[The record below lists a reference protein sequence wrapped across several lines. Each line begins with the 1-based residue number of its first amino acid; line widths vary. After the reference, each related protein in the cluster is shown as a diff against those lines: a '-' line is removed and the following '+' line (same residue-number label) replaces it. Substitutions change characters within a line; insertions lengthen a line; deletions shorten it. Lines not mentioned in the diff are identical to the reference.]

1 MFTEVATKTLAEWT
15 GRGTNVGEVLQ
26 QLEGLRQRGQRSLA
40 ARTSVVTL
48 VVWAPSAVDAWDA
61 VATVHRFGGHHPA
74 RSIVLVPTPDGP
86 ARLDARVALTSAEAG
101 GHQVWFEDVVLS
113 VSGPAA
119 GRLGSLVEPFTLAD
133 LPVAVWYLG
142 AAPHADDDLLV
153 SADAV
158 LVDSKL
164 AVGEEGGDA
173 GDDGPAG
180 ALPER
185 DTLDAVARLFGRLP
199 VIDLAWIRLRPWR
212 ELLASMVDGDAFRP
226 ALDDLRSATVT
237 GKAGARALLGGWL
250 ASRLRLPPGA
260 VHLNAARH
268 ASVCLKGRIDGRA
281 ATFTVERMP
290 GERLVRAS
298 ASVVDGPSFTDV
310 LALPEPDPTW
320 ALAQALSALRADHVY
335 EDAVRT
341 ALP

>member
-1 MFTEVATKTLAEWT
+1 MATRTLAEWT
-15 GRGTNVGEVLQ
+15 GRGTNVGEVLG

-48 VVWAPSAVDAWDA
+48 VVLAPSAVDAWDA

-74 RSIVLVPTPDGP
+74 RSIVLVPHPDGP
-86 ARLDARVALTSAEAG
+86 SRLDARVSLTAAEAG

-119 GRLGSLVEPFTLAD
+119 GRLGSLIEPFTLSD
-133 LPVAVWYLG
+133 LPVAAWYLG
-142 AAPHADDDLLV
+142 AAPRADDDLIV
-153 SADAV
+153 AADAV

-164 AVGEEGGDA
+164 AVGEQGGDA
-173 GDDGPAG
+173 ADDGPAG

-185 DTLDAVARLFGRLP
+185 VTLDAVVELFGRLP

-226 ALDDLRSATVT
+226 ALDDLTSATVT

-250 ASRLRLPPGA
+250 ASRLQLPAGTI
-260 VHLNAARH
+260 HLDAGRH
-268 ASVCLKGRIDGRA
+268 ASVVLRGRVHGRA
-281 ATFTVERMP
+281 AIFSVERMA

-298 ASVVDGPSFTDV
+298 ASVEDGPSFTDV
-310 LALPEPDPTW
+310 LALPEPDPSW
-320 ALAQALSALRADHVY
+320 ALSQALSALRTDPVY
-335 EDAVRT
+335 EDAVR
-341 ALP
+341 AGLP

>member
-1 MFTEVATKTLAEWT
+1 MAEVATRTLAEWT
-15 GRGTNVGEVLQ
+15 GRGTRVGEVLS
-26 QLEGLRQRGQRSLA
+26 QLEGLRRQGQRSLA

-74 RSIVLVPTPDGP
+74 RSIVLVPIPDGP
-86 ARLDARVALTSAEAG
+86 ARLDARVSLTAAEAG

-119 GRLGSLVEPFTLAD
+119 RRLGSLVEPFALAD
-133 LPVAVWYLG
+133 LPLVVWYLG
-142 AAPHADDDLLV
+142 LAPAAGDDLV
-153 SADAV
+153 ATADAV

-164 AVGEEGGDA
+164 AIGEEGGDA

-185 DTLDAVARLFGRLP
+185 ATLDAVVALFGRVP

-212 ELLASMVDGDAFRP
+212 ELLASMVEGAAFRP

-237 GKAGARALLGGWL
+237 GKASARALLGGWL
-250 ASRLRLPPGA
+250 SSRLRLPPGA
-260 VHLNAARH
+260 LHLAAGRH
-268 ASVCLKGRIDGRA
+268 ASVGLVGRIDGRR
-281 ATFTVERMP
+281 ATFVVERLT
-290 GERLVRAS
+290 GERLVRAT
-298 ASVVDGPSFTDV
+298 AAVDDGPSFTDV
-310 LALPEPDPTW
+310 LALPEPDPSW
-320 ALAQALSALRADHVY
+320 ALGQALAALRCDPVY
-335 EDAVRT
+335 EAAVR
-341 ALP
+341 AGLG